1 LLVPKFGIRVLKLIF
16 KQATADLLNSGMVVV
31 GNEAIV
37 LWNDELE
44 WNAYAKVGIAPRLTF
59 YRNVAALTPA
69 THSSVIRL
77 GVKEGRLGRRPTE
90 PMIVYAGQVD
100 LNFHHKEA
108 CTHGLQLIDI
118 TVQEVLRNFSL
129 YDDLMHLRH
138 PVFAKADDLALKYK
152 VRHYTINLFRKKIL
166 MAIRD
171 RFPEKC
177 NFFLLGSEASTIGS
191 LPSQEGKPDL
201 LDLYSRARCNLDL
214 GCQSGSEWLYPR
226 SAEILSVSTSIVQI
240 NLPESGSYFTGLLAT
255 QVANNL
261 DDLLNIIE
269 AMMNRSD
276 SEDVYVEH
284 RNNLARINSAA
295 SQHNRSLMFGLRN
308 SQRGGH

>member
-1 LLVPKFGIRVLKLIF
+1 MFF
-16 KQATADLLNSGMVVV
+16 KQATADLLAEGVVFV
-31 GNEAIV
+31 GNEGIV

-59 YRNVAALTPA
+59 FRNVAALTPA
-69 THSSVIRL
+69 THMSGVIRL

-90 PMIVYAGQVD
+90 PMIVYAAQVD
-100 LNFHHKEA
+100 LNNNLKEA
-108 CTHGLQLIDI
+108 SAHGLQLIDI
-118 TVQEVLRNFSL
+118 TVQELLRNFSL
-129 YDDLMHLRH
+129 YDDLIHLRH
-138 PVFAKADDLALKYK
+138 PVFAKADDLALKTK

-166 MAIRD
+166 LALLD
-171 RFPEKC
+171 RFPDKC
-177 NFFLLGSEASTIGS
+177 KFFLTGSEATTI
-191 LPSQEGKPDL
+191 PSQEGMPNLDL
-201 LDLYSRARCNLDL
+201 LMDLYSRARCNLDL

-240 NLPESGSYFTGLLAT
+240 NLPGSGSYFTGPLAT

-276 SEDVYVEH
+276 SEDVNDEH
-284 RNNLARINSAA
+284 RNNLGRINLAA
-295 SQHNRSLMFGLRN
+295 SQHNRSLMYGLRN
-308 SQRGGH
+308 SQRGGISANRDASC